1 MKLASRQKVMCSD
14 FTYVGE
20 LEIMLDDGSLPN
32 SLYSCRKQKIIHAD
46 TRENPY
52 PKTSKIND
60 IARAYSLAF
69 WLSEDITMNR
79 TQKRV

>member
-1 MKLASRQKVMCSD
+1 
-14 FTYVGE
+14 
-20 LEIMLDDGSLPN
+20 MLSIHILLGSPKHTMHN
-32 SLYSCRKQKIIHAD
+32 NNKSLNYKHYAIGTTS
-46 TRENPY
+46 Y